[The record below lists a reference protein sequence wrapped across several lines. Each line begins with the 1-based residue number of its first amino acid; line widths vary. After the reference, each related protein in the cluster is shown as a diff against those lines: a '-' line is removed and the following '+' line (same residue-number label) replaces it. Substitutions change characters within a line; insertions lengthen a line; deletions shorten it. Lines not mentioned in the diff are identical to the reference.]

1 MEAESSDS
9 KGEESDGQE
18 QSEPEITDL
27 DENEK
32 EEDSNEEVQQQ
43 QQVIFFYFLEKKIF
57 YFIERAVLIFFESS
71 DRIRARRDGLGQR
84 AHRQR
89 TGQRAG

>member
-27 DENEK
+27 DENERK

-43 QQVIFFYFLEKKIF
+43 QQVIFLFSRKKIF
-57 YFIERAVLIFFESS
+57 YFVERAVLIFFESS